1 MKIHKQQGMT
11 LIELMVALAIGA
23 FLMIGAITVFMQS
36 RTAFRITESVARMQ
50 ENARFA
56 LEAIEP
62 DIRMAHYWG
71 MTTDTISVQG
81 RVAPAAGN
89 SFGRTPCGANG
100 ARVLAVAVGGSN
112 NTYGFGGCAAFS
124 GAQPNADTLVIRRV
138 SEDPETPPLTG
149 AATLRVQ
156 SMRSPAE
163 SLMFTGTAVPGG
175 IFTALNSQTHRL
187 VVNGYYVD
195 RSSTLLGA
203 TVPSLRAKVL
213 QGTGVIADQEIVSG
227 VEDLQVQLGL
237 DMDPDGANSGSIDRF
252 VDINDPLV
260 DPGDAAFDPDAIVL
274 AVRIWVRVR
283 AERPENGFTDTT
295 NYVYAD
301 QNVGPFN
308 DNFRR
313 MVVSKT
319 IYVRN
324 ARPLPAMG
332 S

>member
-1 MKIHKQQGMT
+1 MNIRKQYGMT

-23 FLMIGAITVFMQS
+23 FLMLGAITVFMQS
-36 RTAFRITESVARMQ
+36 RTTFRITESISRMQ

-56 LEAIEP
+56 LEALEP

-71 MTTDTISVQG
+71 LSTDTVSIQGSVD
-81 RVAPAAGN
+81 PAAGN

-100 ARVLAVAVGGSN
+100 PRVLAVAVGGTN
-112 NTYGFGGCAAFS
+112 NAYGFGGCAAFS
-124 GAQPNADTLVIRRV
+124 GAQPNADTLVVRRV

-156 SMRSPAE
+156 SMRSPAP
-163 SLMFTGTAVPGG
+163 SRMFTGTTIPAGV
-175 IFTALNSQTHRL
+175 FNATNSQTHRL

-213 QGTGVIADQEIVSG
+213 QATGVIADQEIVSG
-227 VEDLQVQLGL
+227 VEDLQIQLGL
-237 DMDPDGANSGSIDRF
+237 DMDPDGDDSGSVDRF
-252 VDINDPLV
+252 VDIGDPLADDIDV
-260 DPGDAAFDPDAIVL
+260 VVL
-274 AVRIWVRVR
+274 AVRIWIRVR
-283 AERPENGFTDTT
+283 AERAENGFVDTT

-301 QNVGPFN
+301 QDVGPFN

-313 MVVSKT
+313 LVVSKT
-319 IYVRN
+319 IYLRN
-324 ARPLPAMG
+324 ARPLPGMG

>member
-1 MKIHKQQGMT
+1 MT

-36 RTAFRITESVARMQ
+36 RTTFRITESVARMQ

-56 LEAIEP
+56 LETIEP

-71 MTTDTISVQG
+71 LSTDTVSIQG

-89 SFGRTPCGANG
+89 NFGRTPCPAATGP
-100 ARVLAVAVGGSN
+100 RVLDVAIGGTN
-112 NTYGFGGCAAFS
+112 NAYGFTGCPTGAFS
-124 GAQPNADTLVIRRV
+124 GAQPNADSFVVRRV
-138 SEDPETPPLTG
+138 SEDFETPPLSG
-149 AATLRVQ
+149 ASILRLQ

-163 SLMFTGTAVPGG
+163 SLVFTGTAVPGG
-175 IFTALNSQTHRL
+175 IFTATNSQTHRL
-187 VVNGYYVD
+187 VANGYYVD

-203 TVPSLRAKVL
+203 TVPSLRAKMIRL
-213 QGTGVIADQEIVSG
+213 TDGAITDQEIVSG
-227 VEDLQVQLGL
+227 VEDLQVELGL
-237 DMDPDGANSGSIDRF
+237 DMDPDGDNSGSIDRY

-260 DPGDAAFDPDAIVL
+260 DPADAAFNPDAVVL

-283 AERPENGFTDTT
+283 AERAENGFTDTT

-301 QNVGPFN
+301 QDVGPFN

-313 MVVSKT
+313 IVVSKT
-319 IYVRN
+319 IYLRN
-324 ARPLPAMG
+324 ARPIPAMG
-332 S
+332 